1 MKKNALNIFK
11 NSLTMTIV
19 ELDTKFIMR
28 ILQFFIIMT
37 MTNYLTLTKT
47 LIYLDSF

>member
-11 NSLTMTIV
+11 NFLTMTIV

-47 LIYLDSF
+47 LI